1 MEVVADTVDKESD
14 DNMDEVY
21 IEDMVVE
28 DMCKAWVALLEKN
41 KVAVVDMEE
50 TQLMGLMMVLLEK
63 EESEEVASYLNVD
76 VVLEQYLWE
85 LDLVDIH
92 LER

>member
-1 MEVVADTVDKESD
+1 MEEVADTVDKELD

-21 IEDMVVE
+21 IEDMVE
-28 DMCKAWVALLEKN
+28 DMHKAWVALLEKN

-63 EESEEVASYLNVD
+63 GESEEVASYPNGD
-76 VVLEQYLWE
+76 VVEEQYLWE

-92 LER
+92 LEH